1 MRGHKGRPSAGHKG
15 TILWKQDG
23 KRANSQ
29 DIRGR
34 FSEQTGR
41 DIGETLGRSFCI
53 CPLVHIRLTI
63 WDGSF
68 GKEQRL
74 FTRLQAKINC
84 AKKMFADLS
93 AEDVVYHDVDSDQ
106 SLMNII
112 EGL

>member
-1 MRGHKGRPSAGHKG
+1 MPELVRNYITNNFG
-15 TILWKQDG
+15 TALSLK
-23 KRANSQ
+23 SL
-29 DIRGR
+29 
-34 FSEQTGR
+34 
-41 DIGETLGRSFCI
+41 ETLGRSFCI